1 MNDILLQV
9 LYSIIGGFILSNI
22 SLIIFQIVSY
32 HPYSRPII
40 PLLLQSIT
48 VLFGLTIIIVIEG
61 NNFSNFS
68 STGNLLQILLAQGI
82 VDVMTILPVFY
93 ILMLYYLF
101 RASIR
106 TIPDSPLL
114 DLLDAE

>member
-1 MNDILLQV
+1 MNDIIIQI
-9 LYSIIGGFILSNI
+9 LYSVIGGFILTNI
-22 SLIIFQIVSY
+22 SLIIFQVVSY
-32 HPYSRPII
+32 HPYSRPVI
-40 PLLLQSIT
+40 PLLFQSIT
-48 VLFGLTIIIVIEG
+48 VLFGLAIIIILEG
-61 NNFSNFS
+61 DDFSNIS
-68 STGNLLQILLAQGI
+68 SSGNLLQIFLAQGI